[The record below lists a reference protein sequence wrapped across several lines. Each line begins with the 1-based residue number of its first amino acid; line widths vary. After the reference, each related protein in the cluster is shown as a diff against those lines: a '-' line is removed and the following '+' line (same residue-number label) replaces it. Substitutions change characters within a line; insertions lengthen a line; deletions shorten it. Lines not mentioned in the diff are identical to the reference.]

1 MADIDNIFDVEEEE
15 EEQEATKMPFNRG
28 YFVRMMGYLK
38 PYLSQTTIAGVLVFI
53 GTLVNLAEPVLMK
66 HAIDNGITKGNLTV
80 LNQVLIA
87 LIVLRLVAWV
97 ASGRQIRIMNRTGQ
111 HILYDLRQELFD
123 HIQKLSFNFYDSR
136 PVGKIMSRI
145 TNDVNTMGEMIN
157 SGMINIVSQGISL
170 IGIVIIMLSMHAR
183 LAVLAFLVLPPLI
196 LLFLNRQSSLEGL
209 WLKVRKAVSNIN
221 AHLNETLTGIQV
233 IQAFSRQKIN
243 SEKFD
248 RINTANKRSY
258 MKAVRVEI
266 LFWPIIDVVA
276 ALGTCLVIW
285 FGAKEVIAGSLSL
298 GTLMAFLTFLQK
310 FWAPVNT
317 FSRVYSQMLS
327 AMASAER
334 VFEFLDSK
342 PLVVDAPDAVTL
354 PTIKGEIRF
363 EDVSFG
369 YEADKPV
376 LHDVSFTVRPGQT
389 VALVG
394 PTGAGKSTIINLV
407 ARFYDP
413 TAGRILVDGHDLTK
427 VTLASLR
434 SQLGI
439 VLQDTFI
446 FSGTVKENIEYGR
459 LGAALEQIEG
469 AAQAANAHG
478 FIAKMEKGYE
488 TETEERGNTL
498 STGQRQLLAFARA
511 LLADPRILILDE
523 ATSSIDTET
532 ERLIQNALQHLLQD
546 RTSFVIAHRLS
557 TIRNADLIMVVD
569 GGRIV
574 ESGTHAE
581 LLAKRGTY
589 WRLHDTQYRLQE
601 KMSEE
606 VSFGLSAT
614 AAAAAPR

>member
-1 MADIDNIFDVEEEE
+1 MADNDNIFDVEEEQ
-15 EEQEATKMPFNRG
+15 EEQEATKMPFNRK

-38 PYLSQTTIAGVLVFI
+38 PYLRQTTIAGVLVFI
-53 GTLVNLAEPVLMK
+53 GTVVNLAEPVLMK
-66 HAIDNGITKGNLTV
+66 HAVDNGITKGNMTI
-80 LNQVLIA
+80 LNQVLVA
-87 LIVLRLVAWV
+87 LVALRLVAWV
-97 ASGRQIRIMNRTGQ
+97 ASRRQIRIMNYTGQ
-111 HILYDLRQELFD
+111 HILYDLRQQLFD

-170 IGIVIIMLSMHAR
+170 VGIVIIMLTMHAR
-183 LAVLAFLVLPPLI
+183 LAILAFLVLPPLI

-221 AHLNETLTGIQV
+221 AHLNETLTGIKV
-233 IQAFSRQKIN
+233 IQAFSRQQIN

-248 RINTANKRSY
+248 RINNANKHSY
-258 MKAVRVEI
+258 MQAVTIEF

-276 ALGTCLVIW
+276 AAGTCLVIW
-285 FGAKEVIAGSLSL
+285 FGAKEVISGALSL

-317 FSRVYSQMLS
+317 FSRVYSQLLS

-334 VFEFLDSK
+334 VFEFLDSQ
-342 PLVVDAPDAVTL
+342 PLVVDAPDAVEL
-354 PTIKGEIRF
+354 PVIQGDIRF
-363 EDVSFG
+363 EGVSFG
-369 YEADKPV
+369 YQADKPV
-376 LHDVSFTVRPGQT
+376 LHDVSFAVKAGQT
-389 VALVG
+389 IALVG

-413 TAGRILVDGHDLTK
+413 TAGRIMVDGHDLTK

-459 LGAALEQIEG
+459 LGAALEQIE
-469 AAQAANAHG
+469 AAALAANAHG
-478 FIAKMEKGYE
+478 FITKMDKGYE

-532 ERLIQNALQHLLQD
+532 EKLIQSALQQLLKD

-557 TIRNADLIMVVD
+557 TIRSADLIMVID
-569 GGRIV
+569 DGRII

-581 LLAKRGTY
+581 LLAKKGTY

-606 VSFGLSAT
+606 VSFGLTAT
-614 AAAAAPR
+614 AATAAPQ